1 MAILK
6 RAGVAVARKAK
17 LAVFRIT
24 EGRFAVGCYVSG
36 GGRRWRPRD
45 VFDDE
50 GQARKVLAARIA
62 EKK

>member
-1 MAILK
+1 LS
-6 RAGVAVARKAK
+6 RKGGW
-17 LAVFRIT
+17 AVFAIT
-24 EGRFAVGCYVSG
+24 GKRFAVGKYVQG
-36 GGRRWRPRD
+36 GGKRWKPSD